1 MHLIPIIPS
10 SSDNHAVTAQSKAY
24 SVSAISSLIGRS
36 LEDGF
41 SDILVEGEISGF
53 HPASTGHW
61 YFNLK
66 DADSVLPSAVFRY
79 SQKGMT
85 VPKDGDLV
93 VCRGAISYYAKGGKL
108 TFTVREMRKKGA
120 GALLE
125 LIEKRKAYYRSKGY
139 FDDDRKR
146 SIPDDIHTI
155 GVVTSPTGAAL
166 RDILNVTRR
175 RAPSLDII
183 IFPCAVQGEGAAATI
198 ASRIRQA
205 DIFSACDVLIVGR
218 GGGSTEDLACFSE
231 PEVIEAIHGCGIPVI
246 SAVGHEIDW
255 PISDFVADRRA
266 PTPSAAAELVTET
279 AFRRRERMEKA
290 ITISGTLM
298 RNRLISAEKRLASA
312 MNAMGAME
320 KRVLRYSGRIPST
333 ADLRRM
339 LLLRLQNS
347 ESRLAF
353 AEDDIG
359 ISLKRKAVDAER
371 RLSDYGELVKRLL
384 SDRSDRAARRAED
397 LGTRSRQN
405 MVDRFRKTESRLT
418 VAMRENEALS
428 PLSILGRGYS
438 VTYMPDGRILRKRS
452 DVKPGDEL
460 RTRLA
465 DGYAVSAVKEIVN
478 EL

>member
-1 MHLIPIIPS
+1 
-10 SSDNHAVTAQSKAY
+10 
-24 SVSAISSLIGRS
+24 
-36 LEDGF
+36 
-41 SDILVEGEISGF
+41 
-53 HPASTGHW
+53 
-61 YFNLK
+61 
-66 DADSVLPSAVFRY
+66 
-79 SQKGMT
+79 
-85 VPKDGDLV
+85 
-93 VCRGAISYYAKGGKL
+93 
-108 TFTVREMRKKGA
+108 
-120 GALLE
+120 
-125 LIEKRKAYYRSKGY
+125 
-139 FDDDRKR
+139 
-146 SIPDDIHTI
+146 
-155 GVVTSPTGAAL
+155 
-166 RDILNVTRR
+166 
-175 RAPSLDII
+175 
-183 IFPCAVQGEGAAATI
+183 
-198 ASRIRQA
+198 
-205 DIFSACDVLIVGR
+205 
-218 GGGSTEDLACFSE
+218 
-231 PEVIEAIHGCGIPVI
+231 
-246 SAVGHEIDW
+246 
-255 PISDFVADRRA
+255 
-266 PTPSAAAELVTET
+266 
-279 AFRRRERMEKA
+279 MEKA